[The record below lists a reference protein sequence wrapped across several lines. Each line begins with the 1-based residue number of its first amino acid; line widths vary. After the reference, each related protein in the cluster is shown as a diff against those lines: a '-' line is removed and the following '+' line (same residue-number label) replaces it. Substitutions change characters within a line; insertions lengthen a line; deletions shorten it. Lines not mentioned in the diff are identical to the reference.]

1 MKRFVSLPVVDSSLY
16 LFGGHMRT
24 VPGGWQFFEQKH
36 QAFELMCVI
45 DGRQTTEIKNLVT
58 YDYGAGDAIII
69 SPGTV
74 HTNQNSSS
82 EQDMTYIC
90 FHFNIEN
97 LALKSEIIGKIA
109 NTVIPADQAIAQ
121 SAVRT
126 AKRMVAYS
134 ANQKLSKEQV
144 NLKIQIAVLEF
155 FYDLTE
161 GLQDYETRR
170 GARYTESEAKTSR
183 QIATLIK
190 ERIEQ
195 DEAINFTFGDVCQK
209 IGISSGYGHRTFK
222 KVYGVTP
229 LHYIES
235 QKYNKAK
242 MLLGSPEHSIE
253 DVADLMG
260 ASSVSNFSKQF
271 KKWSGTT
278 PSKYQRQMKQ
288 KRRVRTV
295 KEGGYFE

>member
-36 QAFELMCVI
+36 QMFELMVVV
-45 DGRQTTEIKNLVT
+45 DGRQTTEIKNLIT

-74 HTNQNSSS
+74 HTNQNSSLDQS
-82 EQDMTYIC
+82 MTYIC

-109 NTVIPADQAIAQ
+109 NTVISSDQPIAK

-126 AKRMVAYS
+126 AKKMVAYS
-134 ANQKLSKEQV
+134 ANHSLSKEQI
-144 NLKIQIAVLEF
+144 NLKIQITVLEF

-161 GLQDYETRR
+161 ELRDYKAHKKIYYSEN
-170 GARYTESEAKTSR
+170 EAKTSR

-190 ERIEQ
+190 RNIERE
-195 DEAINFTFGDVCQK
+195 EVKSFTFGDVCQK
-209 IGISSGYGHRTFK
+209 IGISCGYGHRTFK
-222 KVYGVTP
+222 KVYGITP

-242 MLLGSPEHSIE
+242 MLLGSPERSIE
-253 DVADLMG
+253 DVADLVG

-295 KEGGYFE
+295 KGSGYFE